1 MQHLLWVLAA
11 LCCSVLQEEPHTI
24 DTIAI
29 SAVVTDYAA
38 NNSAPN
44 RQLGTTITAAFLACD
59 AWAHFYCHCP
69 TVRSP
74 KAEKFTVTI
83 H

>member
-1 MQHLLWVLAA
+1 MQHQLWVLAA
-11 LCCSVLQEEPHTI
+11 LCCSALQEDPHTI

-44 RQLGTTITAAFLACD
+44 RHQ
-59 AWAHFYCHCP
+59 
-69 TVRSP
+69 
-74 KAEKFTVTI
+74 
-83 H
+83 

>member
-44 RQLGTTITAAFLACD
+44 RQLGTTITAAAFLACD
-59 AWAHFYCHCP
+59 AWAHFYCHSLSNCP
-69 TVRSP
+69 QS
-74 KAEKFTVTI
+74 KS
-83 H
+83 

>member
-38 NNSAPN
+38 NNSAAN

-59 AWAHFYCHCP
+59 AWAHFYCPCP
-69 TVRSP
+69 AVRSP
-74 KAEKFTVTI
+74 KAEKFIVTT

>member
-38 NNSAPN
+38 NNSAAN
-44 RQLGTTITAAFLACD
+44 RQLGTTITAA
-59 AWAHFYCHCP
+59 
-69 TVRSP
+69 S
-74 KAEKFTVTI
+74 
-83 H
+83 

>member
-1 MQHLLWVLAA
+1 MQHQLWVLAA

-38 NNSAPN
+38 NNSAAN

-59 AWAHFYCHCP
+59 AWLGHISTA
-69 TVRSP
+69 TVQLSAVQKLKSSP
-74 KAEKFTVTI
+74 
-83 H
+83 

>member
-59 AWAHFYCHCP
+59 AWAHFYCHYRLPNCHSLSNCP
-69 TVRSP
+69 QS
-74 KAEKFTVTI
+74 KS
-83 H
+83 

>member
-38 NNSAPN
+38 NNSAAN

-74 KAEKFTVTI
+74 KSEKFTVTT